1 MYYILIPT
9 TQVNRAK
16 TGLNKYP
23 ITFEE
28 KLIIDPDGKSYFTKL
43 FFDVSYDEFAGIA
56 TFVRKLGVDAYGID
70 IQLQGPPKLMQIL
83 KTIK

>member
-9 TQVNRAK
+9 TQVDRAK

-28 KLIIDPDGKSYFTKL
+28 KHIIDPDGKAYFTKL
-43 FFDVSYDEFAGIA
+43 FFDVDYNEFASIA

-70 IQLQGPPKLMQIL
+70 TQLQGPTKLMEIL

>member
-16 TGLNKYP
+16 RGLNKYP

-28 KLIIDPDGKSYFTKL
+28 RPINDPNGKTYFTKL
-43 FFDVSYDEFAGIA
+43 FFDVGYNEFAEIA

-70 IQLQGPPKLMQIL
+70 TQLQGPPKLMEIL
-83 KTIK
+83 KNIK

>member
-28 KLIIDPDGKSYFTKL
+28 KPIIDPDGKSYFTKL

-56 TFVRKLGVDAYGID
+56 TFVRRLGVDAYGID
-70 IQLQGPPKLMQIL
+70 TQLQGPPKLMEIL